1 MQQQQQQQLRFSNG
15 DVFPRPRNEATDVH
29 SRMTLHTFPGA
40 SAEVFNAPIRVSTD
54 STAEPMSILGRRGDV
69 YVTAENRN
77 HPIFVDAST
86 PNLSSND
93 DAGAMINGEY
103 FADYGISVWNGL
115 RAGAKSVSVSSRT
128 SMPQNTSLA
137 GGTFP
142 AIEQENF
149 YFYNFAIGDTY
160 IRTVDRLA
168 RPLSLLEA
176 YLQPCPTG
184 TAEDA
189 EGNCTV
195 TSVGARSPEE
205 NYFGPKVLL
214 RNDYALGI
222 SNEDG
227 RYLKYECP
235 GIGKRAVVTST
246 NSDGSLDVVC
256 VQCSDFST
264 PNSQGMCTNS
274 MTSAQKI
281 TPRFSSMY
289 ACPQGT
295 AEDVY
300 LNCTVTESGEALG
313 LPLQGEWR
321 ASNGDL
327 WQCSDP
333 GTYGYMRST
342 FPSLSYPSLSFTPSC
357 MYCPNFDQ
365 PTPASTGGAMPNVFL
380 GSPQCPAYESVYY
393 PPCPAGTIRGER
405 GMCLRLLNC
414 PVGSQVLAS
423 NPAFCMVTQEAQF
436 LQGNAPRTSRTFAP
450 PNAQLVARSVAGQG
464 SSFPPWRG
472 HIVGG
477 INAASISRL

>member
-1 MQQQQQQQLRFSNG
+1 MQQQQLRFSNG

-29 SRMTLHTFPGA
+29 SRKTLHTFPEA
-40 SAEVFNAPIRVSTD
+40 SAEVFNVPSRVSTD
-54 STAEPMSILGRRGDV
+54 SAAQPMSILGRRGDV
-69 YVTAENRN
+69 YVTAENRS
-77 HPIFVDAST
+77 HPIFVDASST
-86 PNLSSND
+86 PNMSSIE
-93 DAGAMINGEY
+93 DAGAIIRINGEF

-115 RAGAKSVSVSSRT
+115 RAGAESVAVSSRT
-128 SMPQNTSLA
+128 TMPQSQNLGRS
-137 GGTFP
+137 TFP
-142 AIEQENF
+142 AIEQADF
-149 YFYNFAIGDTY
+149 YFYNFALGDTY

-189 EGNCTV
+189 QGNCTV
-195 TSVGARSPEE
+195 TSVGARSPET

-214 RNDYALGI
+214 RNDYALGK

-227 RYLKYECP
+227 SWLKYECP
-235 GIGKRAVVTST
+235 GIGKSAVVKST
-246 NSDGSLDVVC
+246 NSDGSLDVAC

-264 PNSQGMCTNS
+264 PNAQGTCANS
-274 MTSAQKI
+274 MTSATKI
-281 TPRFSSMY
+281 TPRFTSMY

-313 LPLQGEWR
+313 LPLQGEWS
-321 ASNGDL
+321 ASSGL

-333 GTYGYMRST
+333 GTFAYLRQNT
-342 FPSLSYPSLSFTPSC
+342 TPSSVTSPFC
-357 MYCPNFDQ
+357 MYCPNFER
-365 PTPASTGGAMPNVFL
+365 PVGVEASEAMQLVNQ
-380 GSPQCPAYESVYY
+380 PQCPAYASVYY

-414 PVGSQVLAS
+414 PLGSQVLAS
-423 NPAFCMVTQEAQF
+423 NPTFCMVTQDSQF
-436 LQGNAPRTSRTFAP
+436 LQGNAPRITRAFAP
-450 PNAQLVARSVAGQG
+450 PNSLLTARSAFQQG
-464 SSFPPWRG
+464 SHIPPWRE

-477 INAASISRL
+477 TNAVSRPEL